1 MNNISLF
8 FMSVGWLGFI
18 AVLIMLTRDMED
30 LNRWYESD
38 MNVTEMKWVWI
49 GFLAILIPAYIILSI
64 LP

>member
-18 AVLIMLTRDMED
+18 AVLIMLTRDRED